1 MSVRTQRALR
11 SILDSSGW
19 RNAPLS
25 ALQITPFPNMLPT
38 SLPIGALAGAALG
51 ATGLAAAALWQL
63 RSGTLQQ
70 VGVDTRAA
78 TLAMTSATYLRV
90 NGEAVKSWDPI
101 TGYYRVRDGEWVYL
115 HGNFAHL
122 RDGLL
127 KLFDVP
133 NDPAALRAALA
144 TWSAAD
150 IEDAARGF
158 ADEWRDRE
166 KDGRRERGQSC
177 GVDREVGVDGAVRGA
192 GCAGDSR

>member
-1 MSVRTQRALR
+1 MSERTQRALR
-11 SILDSSGW
+11 SILDSAGW
-19 RNAPLS
+19 RDAPLS
-25 ALQITPFPNMLPT
+25 ALQITPSPNMLPT
-38 SLPIGALAGAALG
+38 SLPIGTLASAALG

-63 RSGTLQQ
+63 RNGTLQQ

-144 TWSAAD
+144 TWSAVQTTT
-150 IEDAARGF
+150 ITPV
-158 ADEWRDRE
+158 
-166 KDGRRERGQSC
+166 SC
-177 GVDREVGVDGAVRGA
+177 ATCGWSIQVLLSSQTTRSTV
-192 GCAGDSR
+192 SRSAL